1 MFEALTGIRAQEIS
15 KWHWRKDSASMRIFY
30 DYDGPRWSGTI
41 AFKEVLI
48 HRLEAISPMR
58 AYQDRSAA

>member
-1 MFEALTGIRAQEIS
+1 
-15 KWHWRKDSASMRIFY
+15 MRIFY

-41 AFKEVLI
+41 TFKEVLI
-48 HRLEAISPMR
+48 HRLEAISPMP

>member
-1 MFEALTGIRAQEIS
+1 
-15 KWHWRKDSASMRIFY
+15 MRIFY

-41 AFKEVLI
+41 TFKEVLI